1 LNPKIEVIKGK
12 MVTEND
18 FEKFRYKIKQF
29 VEAHKVVNAS
39 TAIGSNTAGV
49 GIIVATIL
57 YE

>member
-1 LNPKIEVIKGK
+1 